1 MKKGKVKFM
10 ILDMDYQIIVN
21 LCGQTLFYALPIG
34 MIFAITERIGNMVI
48 SAVGGEKRLKL

>member
-1 MKKGKVKFM
+1 M
-10 ILDMDYQIIVN
+10 ILDMDYQMIVN